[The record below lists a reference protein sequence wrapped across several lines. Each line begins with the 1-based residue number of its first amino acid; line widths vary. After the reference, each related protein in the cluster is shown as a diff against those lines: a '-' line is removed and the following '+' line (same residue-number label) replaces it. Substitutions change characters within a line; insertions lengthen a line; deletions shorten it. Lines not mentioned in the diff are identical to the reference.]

1 MESNYTA
8 TNQSER
14 IALIDILRGFAIFGI
29 LMVNLPFMYNGT
41 STVMLDIVYGDIST
55 FQMVCESFVRFF
67 FEGKFYIIFSLLF
80 GYGFWLFMNKKAETG
95 KSIIPI
101 FRRRLFFLLLFG
113 IAHVVFLWVGDILV
127 CYALW
132 GFLLIFFRKSSNK
145 KIFVWAIIFSLIL
158 TVFYFF
164 IVLLLSFV
172 NQIPEFQT
180 AMVKNTAETAETVK
194 NILGVYST
202 GSYLEIM
209 DARMQEYGSLIYG
222 IICNTM
228 SMAMFLIGVLI
239 AKKRYIANWSEHLP
253 KIKNTFWWTLGVGI
267 FSNMIFMI
275 LKPSVSSMNPNWN
288 SLWVHIMVSIGG
300 IAFAFCYG
308 SGIILLYAKRKENYL
323 LGLLSGVGRMALTN
337 YLCQSIIVA
346 FIIYPF
352 GLGLFGKIEIWQSI
366 LLTIT
371 VFIIQ
376 MYVSRWWLK
385 KFYFGP
391 FEWLWRCLTYGTIQ
405 PLLRK

>member
-1 MESNYTA
+1 
-8 TNQSER
+8 
-14 IALIDILRGFAIFGI
+14 
-29 LMVNLPFMYNGT
+29 
-41 STVMLDIVYGDIST
+41 
-55 FQMVCESFVRFF
+55 
-67 FEGKFYIIFSLLF
+67 
-80 GYGFWLFMNKKAETG
+80 MNKKVETG

-132 GFLLIFFRKSSNK
+132 GFLLILFRKSSNK

-172 NQIPEFQT
+172 AKIPEVQA
-180 AMVKNTAETAETVK
+180 AMTKNMAETAETVK

-202 GSYLEIM
+202 GNYWKIM
-209 DARMQEYGSLIYG
+209 DARMQEYGSLIVG
-222 IICNTM
+222 VIFNTM
-228 SMAMFLIGVLI
+228 PMAMFLIGVLI
-239 AKKRYIANWSEHLP
+239 AKKGYIANWSEHLS
-253 KIKNTFWWTLGVGI
+253 KIKKTFWWTLGVGI
-267 FSNMIFMI
+267 FANTIYII
-275 LKPSVSSMNPNWN
+275 LKPSAVSPMNPNWD
-288 SLWVHIMVSIGG
+288 SLWMQIALSIGG

-323 LGLLSGVGRMALTN
+323 WGLLSGVGRMALTN

-366 LLTIT
+366 ILTIT
-371 VFIIQ
+371 IFIIQ
-376 MYVSRWWLK
+376 MYTSRWWLK

-391 FEWLWRCLTYGTIQ
+391 FEWLWRCLTYWTIQ